1 MSLLKNPFSVLHYAD
16 GDNNDGETEK
26 NPVVKG
32 KNDNRQ
38 KQKQF
43 SDQSRMTSV
52 PCRFG
57 SMIYSDLFSSL
68 VYL

>member
-1 MSLLKNPFSVLHYAD
+1 MSLHKNPFSVLHDAD

-32 KNDNRQ
+32 KNDNRL
-38 KQKQF
+38 KKKQF
-43 SDQSRMTSV
+43 SDQSRTTSV
-52 PCRFG
+52 SFG

-68 VYL
+68 FYL